1 MNHLRLFR
9 LPRLLTPWDR
19 YLPVM
24 WTIGVGVAFSLAVFF
39 AVRWWEYQ
47 DIAKIFQLAAEDRA
61 LAVKGTFGTEAAML
75 ELVRSSLDGDAHPRR
90 NEFRRLVTP
99 FLSHS
104 RSIEAVEWVP
114 RVAESERAKFVADA
128 RRDGI
133 EGFRITEMGRD
144 GRMEPAP
151 RRNEYFP
158 VYFIGPRPG
167 NRTIY
172 GFDVASE
179 PTRHGALLLACD
191 TGETVA
197 SGQIDFVQG
206 ETKTAGFLLV
216 LPIYGNGKSAIK
228 GDRSDLPR
236 SGPKA
241 VTDAQ
246 RWSLHKSDL
255 SPLDRRENLR
265 GFVLGVF
272 RPDDMLTAALS
283 KLQPEGIDA
292 CLYDPTSP
300 ADGRPFPFHA
310 SRTRKQTWEPNDA
323 DDLNDPK
330 RLHYVA
336 RLDVSGNPWMVVCL
350 ATPDFVAARRTLWP
364 WGVLAAGLAL
374 TALLAAYISSSI
386 DRKTFVEQRL
396 VEKRLHAEQLQDKV
410 RRQTA
415 DIRRAQEEVIYR
427 LLSASQC
434 RDEETGAHIRRVGL
448 VSKVLARAVGW
459 SIAEVDC
466 IRQAAPMHDVGK
478 IGIPDAILRK
488 PGKLTPEEFE
498 VIKTHAS
505 LGAKMLA
512 DSNVPMLKMAEQIAL
527 GHHERWDGRGY
538 PNGLAGQDI
547 PECARIVAIADVF
560 DALIHA
566 RVYKPAM
573 SEEEALTVMR
583 SEAGTQFDQLLLAH
597 FFLHLPE
604 ICRIAHEHPD
614 EEPDA
619 AAGVETLPELQPA
632 TDGSGA

>member
-24 WTIGVGVAFSLAVFF
+24 WTVCVGVAFSLAVFCS
-39 AVRWWEYQ
+39 VRWWEYQ
-47 DIAKIFQLAAEDRA
+47 DIAKVFQLAAEDRA

-144 GRMEPAP
+144 GRMKPVQ

-167 NRTIY
+167 SRTIY

-179 PTRHGALLLACD
+179 PTRHDALLLACD

-197 SGQIDFVQG
+197 SGRIDFMRDEV
-206 ETKTAGFLLV
+206 KMAGFLLV
-216 LPIYGNGKSAIK
+216 LPVYENGKTAISV
-228 GDRSDLPR
+228 GDRR
-236 SGPKA
+236 K
-241 VTDAQ
+241 
-246 RWSLHKSDL
+246 
-255 SPLDRRENLR
+255 NLR

-310 SRTRKQTWEPNDA
+310 SRTRKQTWEPNDT

-336 RLDVSGNPWMVVCL
+336 RLGVSGSPWTVVCL

-364 WGVLAAGLAL
+364 WGVLAVGLAL

-396 VEKRLHAEQLQDKV
+396 VEKRLYAEQLQDKV

-434 RDEETGAHIRRVGL
+434 RDEETGSHIRRVGL

-459 SIAEVDC
+459 SVAEVDC

-498 VIKTHAS
+498 VMKTHTL
-505 LGAKMLA
+505 LGAEMLA
-512 DSNVPMLKMAEQIAL
+512 DSDVPMLQMAEQIAL

-560 DALIHA
+560 DALTHA

-583 SEAGTQFDQLLLAH
+583 SEAGAQFDPLLLAH

-614 EEPDA
+614 EESDA
-619 AAGVETLPELQPA
+619 AAGAEILPELQPA
-632 TDGSGA
+632 TDGLGV